1 MCPRERVSTSV
12 RLGILVL
19 VALLVLAPAAP
30 ASAYWRG
37 SFWVGLG
44 TGLLVTAPFWYGPSS
59 VYYYPSPYP
68 YSPYPYSYP
77 YPVYVYPPA
86 SSTPPAYAPPAYTPP
101 ASMPPSSPTTPTPSP
116 LSPAPPA
123 EGTPSASA
131 QNCETVWI
139 EGHYEVHVSASGQAT
154 TVWVPGAAR
163 QICQ

>member
-1 MCPRERVSTSV
+1 M
-12 RLGILVL
+12 LVL

-68 YSPYPYSYP
+68 YSPYPYSSP
-77 YPVYVYPPA
+77 YPVYAYPPA
-86 SSTPPAYAPPAYTPP
+86 SSPPPAYAPPAYTPP
-101 ASMPPSSPTTPTPSP
+101 AYVPPSSPTTPTPSP

-123 EGTPSASA
+123 EGAPSASA

-154 TVWVPGAAR
+154 TVWVPGASR